1 MIRTLFNTGWS
12 SLTGFSHPAHRY
24 ARLGRFLLSLTSI
37 VLIALPFTQH
47 LWTWDRFLHGGQDF
61 ETSVLLI
68 VTSLCLVLVMV
79 RGCKQWLTLL
89 LTFLARLVVSLRHL
103 AIAPP
108 DQLFIS
114 LNDPRPGAPVALY
127 NPPLLI

>member
-1 MIRTLFNTGWS
+1 MIHSLINTVWS
-12 SLTGFSHPAHRY
+12 GLTGISRPAHGY
-24 ARLGRFLLSLTSI
+24 ARLGRSLLSLTSI
-37 VLIALPFTQH
+37 VLITLPFTQH

-89 LTFLARLVVSLRHL
+89 LTFLSRLVLALAQL
-103 AIAPP
+103 AIVVPGR
-108 DQLFIS
+108 FFMS
-114 LNDPRPGAPVALY
+114 LYDRRPSLPEALY
-127 NPPLLI
+127 NRPLLI

>member
-1 MIRTLFNTGWS
+1 MQSVCNTGWS
-12 SLTGFSHPAHRY
+12 NLIGFAHPAHLY
-24 ARLGRFLLSLTSI
+24 ARLSRLLLALASI

-61 ETSVLLI
+61 ETTVLLI

-79 RGCKQWLTLL
+79 RGCRQWLTLL
-89 LTFLARLVVSLRHL
+89 LAFLARLVDSLCSL
-103 AIAPP
+103 ALTQPERVLWAAVNDRAPGP
-108 DQLFIS
+108 S
-114 LNDPRPGAPVALY
+114 VALC